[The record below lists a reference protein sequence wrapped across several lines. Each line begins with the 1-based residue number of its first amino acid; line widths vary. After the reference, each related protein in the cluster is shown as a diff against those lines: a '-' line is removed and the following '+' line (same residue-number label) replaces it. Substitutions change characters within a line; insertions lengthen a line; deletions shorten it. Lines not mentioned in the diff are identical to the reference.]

1 MTQPENRDEHPL
13 FSFTPKELLV
23 YMSELIDRIGR
34 TGDRIQ
40 IYIDSS
46 DTRTMMLKGLADLNT
61 PDPFK
66 DKNG

>member
-1 MTQPENRDEHPL
+1 MTQPEHRDEHPL
-13 FSFTPKELLV
+13 FSFTPKELLL

-46 DTRTMMLKGLADLNT
+46 DTRSKVVQGLIDL
-61 PDPFK
+61 PDPLK